1 MALGDVGPFLPA
13 ESNYGTPGAYDK
25 MLQAEAL
32 KRAAFLSNMDQFY
45 ENLEE
50 ATRQFDETLSFKTET
65 RDLELDWA
73 REKHTKDLAFERER
87 LEAEKTYNE
96 GMLGLR
102 EREIA
107 GDEGSELTSF
117 ERFKLFNMLEGEA
130 KSRQDTRESALEPR
144 RAPITPGSFWETG
157 QRREET
163 GAPRSGE
170 VSTSVSGRYNP
181 YDPSQ
186 SSASNISG
194 GRQAKDNPNWIPPEF
209 SDRVEEIDNWWGER

>member
-117 ERFKLFNMLEGEA
+117 ERFKLFNIGGDQQFA
-130 KSRQDTRESALEPR
+130 KT
-144 RAPITPGSFWETG
+144 FF
-157 QRREET
+157 
-163 GAPRSGE
+163 
-170 VSTSVSGRYNP
+170 GRVLTNR
-181 YDPSQ
+181 
-186 SSASNISG
+186 G
-194 GRQAKDNPNWIPPEF
+194 DNFARNGLVLF
-209 SDRVEEIDNWWGER
+209 SYF